1 MRNDGIKRILPGLA
15 LLLGICA
22 CAGSP
27 LYAMTTARVPAGDI
41 ITRGSVER
49 SGTRITTDTTLFEGD
64 TIRTLKASDGIIRI
78 GRGRI
83 ELTESSELEIIRQN
97 PPKIILKS
105 GGISFNFPKGT
116 SFEIITPQL
125 EIRPGPSDT
134 NLSGTAT
141 AQPQKEDR
149 ILSRAGNY
157 TVLERQ
163 SSGKANRIEAQQIL
177 VASLVMPMLPAAV
190 STAAAAP
197 APQGPIAGPQ
207 IAIID
212 LLEGDVRVGRAA
224 TREVHTRI
232 TATGFGLGNGDLVR
246 TLNGR
251 AHVLFN
257 DQSTLTLEQ
266 GTTVIV
272 QEQPSQG
279 GILRTIQQTIG
290 NMWFN
295 IQRVTGT
302 RTNLTTPTAVA
313 AIRGTEGLQEVPN
326 DTQST
331 HSLQQGIEDI
341 TEVVTGQTV
350 TIRDGQRVTAIRG
363 VGFTPVV
370 ALLAALAQPTIGGG
384 GGGAGGG
391 APGGGVAGG
400 GGAAAAGGGAAA
412 SAAGAATA
420 STVSTVATVASVSI
434 TSATA
439 VLGATATIL
448 NNDQPKASNSQ
459 PLNPPGGQ

>member
-1 MRNDGIKRILPGLA
+1 
-15 LLLGICA
+15 
-22 CAGSP
+22 
-27 LYAMTTARVPAGDI
+27 
-41 ITRGSVER
+41 
-49 SGTRITTDTTLFEGD
+49 
-64 TIRTLKASDGIIRI
+64 
-78 GRGRI
+78 
-83 ELTESSELEIIRQN
+83 
-97 PPKIILKS
+97 
-105 GGISFNFPKGT
+105 
-116 SFEIITPQL
+116 
-125 EIRPGPSDT
+125 
-134 NLSGTAT
+134 LSGTAT
-141 AQPQKEDR
+141 AQPQEEDR

-163 SSGKANRIEAQQIL
+163 LKGRTNRIEAQQIL
-177 VASLVMPMLPAAV
+177 VASLVMPLRPAAV
-190 STAAAAP
+190 STEAAAP

-212 LLEGDVRVGRAA
+212 LIEGDVRVGRVAS
-224 TREVHTRI
+224 REVQTRI
-232 TATGFGLGNGDLVR
+232 TSPGLGLGNGDLVR

-257 DQSTLTLEQ
+257 DRSTLTLEQ

-279 GILRTIQQTIG
+279 GVLRTIQQTIG
-290 NMWFN
+290 NVWFN

-302 RTNLTTPTAVA
+302 RTNLSTPTAVA

-341 TEVVTGQTV
+341 TEIVTGQTV

-370 ALLAALAQPTIGGG
+370 ALLAALTQPTI
-384 GGGAGGG
+384 GGG

-400 GGAAAAGGGAAA
+400 GGGAVGGGAAA
-412 SAAGAATA
+412 SAASAATA
-420 STVSTVATVASVSI
+420 STVSTVATVAGVGI

-439 VLGATATIL
+439 VLAAASVF
-448 NNDQPKASNSQ
+448 DKEQPKASSSLPLSQ
-459 PLNPPGGQ
+459 PGGGQ